1 MVLNII
7 VCMKRTPDTAT
18 KIAVK
23 DGQIDPACLDTWI
36 INPYDEYAIEESLQL
51 KDKVGGGKVTLVSV
65 GPPEAQ
71 ETIRKGLA
79 MGCDEAVHLVDD
91 AFVGLDPMGAAKVLA
106 AAIQKVGNFDLV
118 YTGWKGVD
126 EDHGQTGIYLAE
138 FLDMPHVSMVVKI
151 NEVGDAE
158 AEVEREVEGGHELVH
173 TSLPAVFTAQKGDH
187 EPRYPTLRGIMGAK
201 KKPFQTW
208 SAADL
213 GLDADE
219 LQPVQTTLSVSIPP
233 QRQAGRIVEGETVEA
248 KARELARLLREEAK
262 VI

>member
-1 MVLNII
+1 MNII

-23 DGQIDPACLDTWI
+23 DNRIDPACLDTWI
-36 INPYDEYAIEESLQL
+36 INPYDEYAIEEALQINQ
-51 KDKVGGGKVTLVSV
+51 KDGGGKITLVNI
-65 GPPEAQ
+65 GPSEAQ

-91 AFVGLDPMGAAKVLA
+91 AFVDLDPLGAAKVLA
-106 AAIQKVGNFDLV
+106 AAVRKIGEFDLV

-138 FLDMPHVSMVVKI
+138 FLGLPHVSMVVKI
-151 NEVGDAE
+151 NEIGNGE
-158 AEVEREVEGGHELVH
+158 ARVEREVEGGHELVR
-173 TSLPAVFTAQKGDH
+173 TTLPAVFTAQKGEH

-201 KKPFQTW
+201 KKPFRTW

-213 GLDADE
+213 GLDPTE
-219 LQPVQTTLSVSIPP
+219 LRPVQTVEAVSLPP
-233 QRQAGRIVEGETVEA
+233 QRQAGRIVAGETVQEQ
-248 KARELARLLREEAK
+248 ARELARLLHEEAK

>member
-1 MVLNII
+1 MNII

-36 INPYDEYAIEESLQL
+36 INPYDEYAIEEALQL
-51 KDKVGGGKVTLVSV
+51 KDRAGGGKITLVSI

-79 MGCDEAVHLVDD
+79 MGCDEAIHLVDD
-91 AFVGLDPMGAAKVLA
+91 AFAGLDPLGAAKVLA
-106 AAIQKVGNFDLV
+106 AAIQKVGDFDLV

-138 FLDMPHVSMVVKI
+138 FLGLPHVSMVVKI
-151 NEVGDAE
+151 DDFGDGE
-158 AEVEREVEGGHELVH
+158 ARVEREVEGGHELVR
-173 TSLPAVFTAQKGDH
+173 TSLPAVFTAQKGEH

-208 SAADL
+208 TAADV
-213 GLDADE
+213 GLAPAD
-219 LQPVQTTLSVSIPP
+219 LQAVQETLSVTLPP
-233 QRQAGRIVEGETVEA
+233 QRQAGHIVEGETVAE

>member
-1 MVLNII
+1 MNII

-18 KIAVK
+18 KITVK

-36 INPYDEYAIEESLQL
+36 INPYDEYAIEEALQINERS
-51 KDKVGGGKVTLVSV
+51 GGGKITLVSV

-91 AFVGLDPMGAAKVLA
+91 AFADLDPLGAAKVLA
-106 AAIQKVGNFDLV
+106 AAIRRLDDFDLV

-138 FLDMPHVSMVVKI
+138 FLDLPHVSMVVKI
-151 NEVGDAE
+151 EEIGDGSAR
-158 AEVEREVEGGHELVH
+158 VEREVEGGHELVR
-173 TSLPAVFTAQKGDH
+173 TSLPALFTAQKGEN

-213 GLDADE
+213 GLDPAD
-219 LQPVQTTLSVSIPP
+219 LQPVQTVMAVSLPP
-233 QRQAGRIVEGETVEA
+233 QRQSGRIVRGNTVQEQ
-248 KARELARLLREEAK
+248 ARELARLLHEEAK

>member
-1 MVLNII
+1 MNII

-18 KIAVK
+18 KITVK

-36 INPYDEYAIEESLQL
+36 INPYDEYAIEEALQINERS
-51 KDKVGGGKVTLVSV
+51 GGGKITLVSI

-79 MGCDEAVHLVDD
+79 MGCDEAVHLVDE
-91 AFVGLDPMGAAKVLA
+91 AFADLDPLGAAKVLA
-106 AAIQKVGNFDLV
+106 AAIRKLGDFDLI

-138 FLDMPHVSMVVKI
+138 FLGLPHVSMAVKV
-151 NEVGDAE
+151 NEIGDGQAL
-158 AEVEREVEGGHELVH
+158 VEREVEGGHELVR
-173 TSLPAVFTAQKGDH
+173 TSLPAIFTAQKGEH

-201 KKPFQTW
+201 KKPFHTW

-213 GLDADE
+213 GLDTAD
-219 LQPVQTTLSVSIPP
+219 LRPVQTTVSVSLPP
-233 QRQAGRIVEGETVEA
+233 QRQVGRIVGGETVQEQ
-248 KARELARLLREEAK
+248 ARELARLLREEAK